1 MFTGTPRGPPAVVAS
16 SRSAVECID
25 GCLETAKGAISDNTE
40 RALRADLVI
49 YATWCRDRGLAAV
62 PASPATVAAFVDDMG
77 AVRAPAT
84 VRRYVAS
91 IAAAHRAI
99 GRAKTVRSAAVQ
111 LALKRMHRARGRR
124 QEQVCGLTW
133 PLRQRLLAATGGKP
147 IDARNR
153 ALVAVAYDG
162 MLRRSELSA
171 LQVDDLI
178 EEMRGDATLLVRRAK
193 TDQEGLGEVV
203 YLAPDTVEMVR
214 EWLERGGIED
224 GRLFRSLRP
233 GRPPGAKLD
242 SSQIPR
248 IFKMMARRAGLPE
261 HVVAGLSGHSARVGA
276 AQDMIASG
284 IELPAILQAGR
295 WRTTAMVNRY
305 GERLLA
311 SRSGAAQLARLQR
324 RV

>member
-1 MFTGTPRGPPAVVAS
+1 
-16 SRSAVECID
+16 
-25 GCLETAKGAISDNTE
+25 
-40 RALRADLVI
+40 
-49 YATWCRDRGLAAV
+49 
-62 PASPATVAAFVDDMG
+62 
-77 AVRAPAT
+77 
-84 VRRYVAS
+84 
-91 IAAAHRAI
+91 
-99 GRAKTVRSAAVQ
+99 
-111 LALKRMHRARGRR
+111 
-124 QEQVCGLTW
+124 
-133 PLRQRLLAATGGKP
+133 
-147 IDARNR
+147 
-153 ALVAVAYDG
+153 

-203 YLAPDTVEMVR
+203 YLAPDTVEMVK

-248 IFKMMARRAGLPE
+248 IFKIMARRAGLPE
-261 HVVAGLSGHSARVGA
+261 HIVAGLSGHSARVGA